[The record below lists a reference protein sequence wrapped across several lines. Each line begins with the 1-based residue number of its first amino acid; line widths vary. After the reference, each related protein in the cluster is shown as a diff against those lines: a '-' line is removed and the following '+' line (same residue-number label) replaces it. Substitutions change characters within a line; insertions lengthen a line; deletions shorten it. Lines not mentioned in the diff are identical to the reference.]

1 MRYVFFQLF
10 LACKNNLENQ
20 KWRFSSADLSTWVV
34 LSIFMT
40 VVRACCTSEFSFVF
54 FLLNLTSWFTSNA
67 RMLSHVLACESSIF
81 FFSPTSFL
89 SKRETKWGNSD
100 FFLFY
105 LKKWKTKNVACS
117 TAIQHVLPSTTSTS
131 SAAFPTSNSKS
142 VCTAADLCT
151 AEKLNNLTQNK
162 RF

>member
-100 FFLFY
+100 FFFILFEKVKNKECGLFNSHSTCITINHLNLIRCVSH
-105 LKKWKTKNVACS
+105 LKFKISLYRRRLMYRRKT
-117 TAIQHVLPSTTSTS
+117 Q
-131 SAAFPTSNSKS
+131 
-142 VCTAADLCT
+142 
-151 AEKLNNLTQNK
+151 
-162 RF
+162 